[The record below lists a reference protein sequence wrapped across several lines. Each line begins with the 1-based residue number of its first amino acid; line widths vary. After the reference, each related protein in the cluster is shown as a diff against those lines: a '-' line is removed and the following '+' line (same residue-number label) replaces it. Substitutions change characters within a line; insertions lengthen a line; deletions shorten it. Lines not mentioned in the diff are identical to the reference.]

1 MQACSVIWISNYFF
15 LLVSLSPELKINI
28 YFKKLFVCLLNVY
41 LIFFLGVL
49 MWEVFTEGK
58 MPFEKSSNY
67 DVVTMVSQGHRL
79 YRPKLACKQVY
90 EVMMMCW
97 QEVSTFLFLP
107 LN

>member
-1 MQACSVIWISNYFF
+1 
-15 LLVSLSPELKINI
+15 
-28 YFKKLFVCLLNVY
+28 
-41 LIFFLGVL
+41 
-49 MWEVFTEGK
+49 

-97 QEVSTFLFLP
+97 QEKPEGRPTFEDLLHIIIDIAEGEDAF
-107 LN
+107 